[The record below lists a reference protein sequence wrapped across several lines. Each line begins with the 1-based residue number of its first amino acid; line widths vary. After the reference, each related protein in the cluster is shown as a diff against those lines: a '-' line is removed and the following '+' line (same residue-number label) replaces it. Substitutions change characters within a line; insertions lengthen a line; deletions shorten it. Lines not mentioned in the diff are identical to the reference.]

1 MYNLRYHVASLV
13 AVFLALAVGL
23 LLGTLVAERGMITDQ
38 SSALI
43 AGLQERFDQISAT
56 NDELRAGL
64 ERDRRFADD
73 AADVLIAGR
82 LQGARIVVLTGSGRA
97 DGVGAVEKAI
107 ADAGGTAI
115 VVEMRQPGLGL
126 GTTEPEGL
134 AGYLFARGIEIAK
147 PGEALYRQ
155 VADSLVTEWTGESP
169 RELSALL
176 DGAGLLDMPGSLE
189 ETTPISAVVVM
200 APADEGADAFGLALA
215 VAMEDAGAIGVGAES
230 ADAGTGVASA
240 CAQAGLP
247 AVGHVTTAQGRV
259 SLVWSLAGDARG
271 YYGPAPGAD
280 GYYPPLTL
288 GD

>member
-38 SSALI
+38 SSALV
-43 AGLQERFDQISAT
+43 AGLQERFDEISAA
-56 NDELRAGL
+56 NDELRVGL
-64 ERDRRFADD
+64 EQDRQFADD
-73 AADVLIAGR
+73 AADLLIAGR
-82 LQGARIVVLTGSGRA
+82 LEGMRVVVLTGAGRT
-97 DGVGAVEKAI
+97 DGVGAVEQAI
-107 ADAGGTAI
+107 ADAGGAAV

-134 AGYLFARGIEIAK
+134 AGYLFGRGIEIAQ

-155 VADSLVTEWTGESP
+155 VADALVAEWTGQEP
-169 RELSALL
+169 RELSELL
-176 DGAGLLDMPGSLE
+176 DSAGLLDVPGSLD
-189 ETTPISAVVVM
+189 ETAPIAAVVVM
-200 APADEGADAFGLALA
+200 APADEGADAFGLAFA
-215 VAMEDAGAIGVGAES
+215 GSMEEAGGVGVGAES
-230 ADAGTGVASA
+230 ADAGTGVAAA

-259 SLVWSLAGDARG
+259 SLVWLLGGGARG
-271 YYGPAPGAD
+271 YYGPAQGTD
-280 GYYPPLTL
+280 GFYPPLVL